1 MSLRAFR
8 LLAFVLSSLGLI
20 ILNAC
25 GGGGSSSSLPGGSFQ
40 LTVTTSSGGTVSS
53 NPAGINCG
61 QTCTAPFNSGTQVT
75 LTATPAANE
84 SFTSWGGA
92 CSGTKPTCTLTL
104 NSNQSASATFT
115 AVQAPPTLTVTNAG
129 TGTGTVTS
137 APKGINCPG
146 TCSTSFPSGTQVTL
160 TAAAASGSSFAGW
173 SVSSCG
179 MASTC
184 AVTLT
189 ANQSV
194 TATFNVVVQALPILT
209 VSVSGGTGT
218 GTVTS
223 APAGI
228 SCPGTCSSSFPAG
241 TQVTLTAAAASGSGF
256 AGWSLASCGTAST
269 CVITLTA
276 NQSVVAI
283 FNIGAALPVSVTG
296 TGTGLVTSLPGGITC
311 PGTCTANFAV
321 GSQVILSA
329 SPAPTSLFNGWSVQ
343 SCGTALQCTVTVAAT
358 NPTITANFIEP
369 TLGVTIAGPPNTNPG
384 SVISTSPPPPA
395 PQINCPTASCSGSFG
410 IGTNVVLA
418 ASANPGFS
426 FVNWSANGCGNSA
439 TCTVPILSSPLNQ
452 SVTANFTNS
461 YVLTVIEGGTGT
473 GTVTSA
479 PTGINCG
486 TACSYGFAAMSQVT
500 LTETPNANNTFAGWS
515 GGGCSGT
522 NNTCTVTMSAAE
534 NVTANFTGPQ
544 NLNAINHIVFLAQ
557 ENRSFDHYF
566 GALRAYWAAN
576 GFPDQSFNGLPQF
589 NPTSGPP
596 PLYGPPPSIPGCDP
610 AFPPPS
616 SCVFDP
622 KNPVTSY
629 PLITEC
635 IENPSP
641 SWDEAHADWN
651 YNDEVGKY
659 NDPLLNG
666 FVKTAGGDARADGFY
681 DVNGIRAMGYYDG
694 TSLNYYYY
702 MASNFGTS
710 DNWFHPVMTRTHP
723 NREYLVAA
731 TSQGY
736 VYPIGTDSQDKNLL
750 TATTIFQELQAA
762 GISWKIYVDP
772 TNSSC
777 TGPPYDPN
785 CLINLSYIQF
795 FKWGHTIAA
804 DCPTCIAPISQYFT
818 DLANGT
824 LPQVAQI
831 EPATDAGF
839 DEHPSVSDSSANN
852 IQYGQRFVSTL
863 INGLMTSSSWKD
875 SAFILTWDENGGL
888 YDHVPP
894 VPTVN
899 PDGIPPVDML
909 PGDVCNE
916 QGDST
921 DLLCDFKV
929 TGYRIPL
936 IVVSPYANK
945 NYVSH
950 TAADTTAILKMIETR
965 FNLTNLTQR
974 DAAQPDMTEFFN
986 FTNPPWMTP
995 PTPPTPNTNGACYLN
1010 KLP

>member
-1 MSLRAFR
+1 MSFPKFR
-8 LLAFVLSSLGLI
+8 LLAFTFSSLALI
-20 ILNAC
+20 VLNAC
-25 GGGGSSSSLPGGSFQ
+25 GGGGSSSSLPGSSQ
-40 LTVTTSSGGTVSS
+40 LTVTSSSGGSVSS
-53 NPAGINCG
+53 NPAGISCG
-61 QTCTAPFNSGTQVT
+61 STCTASFSNGTQVT

-92 CSGTKPTCTLTL
+92 CSGSKLTCTVTL
-104 NSNQSASATFT
+104 NSNQSATATFT
-115 AVQAPPTLTVTNAG
+115 AVQAPTTLTVSNTG

-137 APKGINCPG
+137 APSGINCPG
-146 TCSTSFPSGTQVTL
+146 TCSSSFPSGTQVTL
-160 TAAAASGSSFAGW
+160 SETAAAGSSFGSW
-173 SVSSCG
+173 SVASCG
-179 MASTC
+179 TASTC
-184 AVTLT
+184 TVTLT
-189 ANQSV
+189 ANQTV
-194 TATFNVVVQALPILT
+194 TATFNGVQALPTLT
-209 VSVSGGTGT
+209 VSVSGGNGT
-218 GTVTS
+218 GTVISQPT
-223 APAGI
+223 GI
-228 SCPGTCSSSFPAG
+228 ICPGTCSSSFANG
-241 TQVTLTAAAASGSGF
+241 TQVTLTENAAAGSGF

-269 CVITLTA
+269 CVITLTT
-276 NQSVVAI
+276 NQSVVAT
-283 FNIGAALPVSVTG
+283 FSLGAALPVSVTG
-296 TGTGLVTSLPGGITC
+296 TGTGTVTSLPGGISC

-329 SPAPTSLFNGWSVQ
+329 NPAATALFSGWSVP
-343 SCGTALQCTVTVAAT
+343 SCGSTLQCTVTVAAT
-358 NPTITANFIEP
+358 NPTITATFIEP
-369 TLGVTIAGPPNTNPG
+369 TLGVTIAGPPNSNPG
-384 SVISTSPPPPA
+384 NVTSTSPPTPP
-395 PQINCPTASCSGSFG
+395 INCPTGSCSGSFG

-418 ASANPGFS
+418 ESANPGFA
-426 FVNWSANGCGNSA
+426 FVNWSASGCNNSP

-452 SVTANFTNS
+452 SVTANFTNA
-461 YVLTVIEGGTGT
+461 YVLTVTEAGTGT
-473 GTVTSA
+473 GLVTSN
-479 PTGINCG
+479 PPGINCG
-486 TACSYGFAAMSQVT
+486 TTCSYGFASGSQVI
-500 LTETPNANNTFAGWS
+500 LTETPNPSNTFVGWS

-534 NVTANFTGPQ
+534 GVTATFSGPG
-544 NLNAINHIVFLAQ
+544 NLTAINHIVFLAQ

-596 PLYGPPPSIPGCDP
+596 PLYGPPPSIPGCNP
-610 AFPPPS
+610 ADPPPS

-622 KNPVTSY
+622 THPVTSY
-629 PLITEC
+629 HLITQC

-659 NDPLLNG
+659 GIYKGDG
-666 FVKTAGGDARADGFY
+666 FVKTAGGDARVDGFY
-681 DVNGIRAMGYYDG
+681 DVNGIRAMGYYTGDD
-694 TSLNYYYY
+694 LNYYYF

-723 NREYLVAA
+723 NREYLIAA

-762 GISWKIYVDP
+762 GISWRIYVDP

-785 CLINLSYIQF
+785 CLINLSYVQF

-839 DEHPSVSDSSANN
+839 DEHPSVSDSSAND
-852 IQYGQRFVSTL
+852 IQRGQNFVSSL
-863 INGLMTSSSWKD
+863 INGLMTSTSWKD

-888 YDHVPP
+888 YDHVAP
-894 VPTVN
+894 VQTVN

-909 PGDVCNE
+909 PGDVCNASGD
-916 QGDST
+916 QG

-945 NYVSH
+945 NYVDH

-965 FNLTNLTQR
+965 FSLAPLTQR
-974 DAAQPDMTEFFN
+974 DAAQPDMTEFFD

-995 PTPPTPNTNGACYLN
+995 PTPPAPITTGACYLN

>member
-1 MSLRAFR
+1 MSCLKFR
-8 LLAFVLSSLGLI
+8 LLAFSLVSLALI
-20 ILNAC
+20 IVNAC
-25 GGGGSSSSLPGGSFQ
+25 GGGGSSSSLPSSSVQ
-40 LTVTTSSGGTVSS
+40 LTVTSSSGGTVAS

-61 QTCTAPFNSGTQVT
+61 QTCTASFSSGTQVT
-75 LTATPAANE
+75 LTATPSANE

-92 CSGTKPTCTLTL
+92 CSGTNPTCTVTL
-104 NSNQSASATFT
+104 NSNQSVTATFT
-115 AVQAPPTLTVTNAG
+115 GAQPTLTVSSAG
-129 TGTGTVTS
+129 TGTGTVSS
-137 APKGINCPG
+137 APAGITCPG
-146 TCSTSFPSGTQVTL
+146 TCSASFPSGTQVTL
-160 TAAAASGSSFAGW
+160 TAAASAGSTFLGW
-173 SVSSCG
+173 SGAGCSG
-179 MASTC
+179 TSTC
-184 AVTLT
+184 TITLT
-189 ANQSV
+189 ASQSV
-194 TATFNVVVQALPILT
+194 TANFSGVQALPILT

-223 APAGI
+223 QPTGI
-228 SCPGTCSSSFPAG
+228 NCPGTCSSSFPTG
-241 TQVTLTAAAASGSGF
+241 TQVTLTATAGPGSGF
-256 AGWSLASCGTAST
+256 AGWNLTSCGTAST

-276 NQSVVAI
+276 NQSVVAT
-283 FNIGAALPVSVTG
+283 FNLGAALPVSVTG
-296 TGTGLVTSLPGGITC
+296 TGTGTVTSLPGGINC

-329 SPAPTSLFNGWSVQ
+329 TAAATSIFTGWSLQ
-343 SCGTALQCTVTVAAT
+343 SCGTALTCTVTIAAT
-358 NPTITANFIEP
+358 NPTVTATF
-369 TLGVTIAGPPNTNPG
+369 TLPILAVTIAGSAGQSSVSSNPTG
-384 SVISTSPPPPA
+384 IS
-395 PQINCPTASCSGSFG
+395 CPTTCSASFG
-410 IGTNVVLA
+410 IGTQVMLTETTA
-418 ASANPGFS
+418 PGYS
-426 FVNWSANGCGNSA
+426 FVGWSASSCGSNP
-439 TCTVPILSSPLNQ
+439 TCTVTINTSANQ
-452 SVTANFTNS
+452 PVTATFAALPVLSVTLAGNGS
-461 YVLTVIEGGTGT
+461 
-473 GTVTSA
+473 GTVTSNPSGITCPPN
-479 PTGINCG
+479 PTCN
-486 TACSYGFAAMSQVT
+486 AGFASGTQVT
-500 LTETPNANNTFAGWS
+500 LTATVSGSNTFAGWS
-515 GGGCSGT
+515 GACSGT
-522 NNTCTVTMSAAE
+522 NNTCQVTMTSSGE
-534 NVTANFTGPQ
+534 QVTATFNGPQ

-589 NPTSGPP
+589 NPKSGLP

-616 SCVFDP
+616 GCVFDP

-629 PLITEC
+629 PLITQC

-651 YNDEVGKY
+651 YHDEVGKY
-659 NDPLLNG
+659 GVFAGDG

-694 TSLNYYYY
+694 TSLNYYYF

-762 GISWKIYVDP
+762 GISWRIYVDP
-772 TNSSC
+772 TNSNCS
-777 TGPPYDPN
+777 GPPYDPN

-804 DCPTCIAPISQYFT
+804 NYPTSIAPISQYFT

-839 DEHPSVSDSSANN
+839 DEHPSVSDSSAND
-852 IQYGQRFVSTL
+852 IQYGQRFVASL
-863 INGLMTSSSWKD
+863 IDGLMTSSSWKD

-888 YDHVPP
+888 YDHVAP
-894 VPTVN
+894 VQTVS

-909 PGDVCNE
+909 PGDVCNA

-950 TAADTTAILKMIETR
+950 TPADTTAILKMIETR
-965 FNLTNLTQR
+965 FNLSNLTQR
-974 DAAQPDMTEFFN
+974 DAAQPDMTEFFD

-995 PTPPTPNTNGACYLN
+995 PTPPTPNTGGKCYLN
-1010 KLP
+1010 SLP

>member
-1 MSLRAFR
+1 MSFPKFR
-8 LLAFVLSSLGLI
+8 LLAFFLSSLGLI

-25 GGGGSSSSLPGGSFQ
+25 GGGGSSSSFPGTTQLAVQVSGSG
-40 LTVTTSSGGTVSS
+40 TVTS
-53 NPAGINCG
+53 NPAGISCG
-61 QTCTAPFNSGTQVT
+61 QTCTASFNSGAQVT
-75 LTATPAANE
+75 LTAAAAAN
-84 SFTSWGGA
+84 STFTSWGGA
-92 CSGTKPTCTLTL
+92 CSGTKPTCTVTL
-104 NSNQSASATFT
+104 SANQNVTATFT
-115 AVQAPPTLTVTNAG
+115 AVQAPPTLTVSNAG
-129 TGTGTVTS
+129 TGIGTVTS
-137 APKGINCPG
+137 APAGINCPG
-146 TCSTSFPSGTQVTL
+146 TCSSSFPSGTQVTL
-160 TAAAASGSSFAGW
+160 TATAAAGSSFAGW
-173 SVSSCG
+173 SVASCG
-179 MASTC
+179 TTSTC
-184 AVTLT
+184 TVTLT
-189 ANQSV
+189 AKQSV
-194 TATFNVVVQALPILT
+194 TATFNVVQVLPTLT
-209 VSVSGGTGT
+209 VSLAGSGMTGSTVSSLPGGINCPTTCTAGFAVGTQVTLSAYPSPSALFSGWSVSSCGATQTCTVTIGATNAPITATFIEPTLSVTIAGSAGTSSVSSNPTGISCPTTSCSANFGIGTQVVLSETAATGYSFVNWSVPGCGNNPQCTVTINTNVSQPVTATFTNSYVLTVTEAGTGT

-223 APAGI
+223 
-228 SCPGTCSSSFPAG
+228 
-241 TQVTLTAAAASGSGF
+241 
-256 AGWSLASCGTAST
+256 
-269 CVITLTA
+269 
-276 NQSVVAI
+276 
-283 FNIGAALPVSVTG
+283 
-296 TGTGLVTSLPGGITC
+296 
-311 PGTCTANFAV
+311 
-321 GSQVILSA
+321 
-329 SPAPTSLFNGWSVQ
+329 
-343 SCGTALQCTVTVAAT
+343 
-358 NPTITANFIEP
+358 
-369 TLGVTIAGPPNTNPG
+369 
-384 SVISTSPPPPA
+384 SPP
-395 PQINCPTASCSGSFG
+395 
-410 IGTNVVLA
+410 
-418 ASANPGFS
+418 
-426 FVNWSANGCGNSA
+426 
-439 TCTVPILSSPLNQ
+439 
-452 SVTANFTNS
+452 
-461 YVLTVIEGGTGT
+461 
-473 GTVTSA
+473 
-479 PTGINCG
+479 GINCG
-486 TACSYGFAAMSQVT
+486 TTCSAGFAAMSQVA
-500 LTETPNANNTFAGWS
+500 LTETPNPSNTFVGWS
-515 GGGCSGT
+515 GACSGT
-522 NNTCTVTMSAAE
+522 INTCTITMTAAE
-534 NVTANFTGPQ
+534 GVTATFSGPQ
-544 NLNAINHIVFLAQ
+544 NINAINHIIFLAQ

-566 GALRAYWAAN
+566 GALRAYWKAN

-589 NPTSGPP
+589 NPTTGQP

-616 SCVFDP
+616 GCVFDT

-629 PLITEC
+629 PLVTEC

-659 NDPLLNG
+659 GITNFKGDG

-694 TSLNYYYY
+694 NSLNYYYF

-723 NREYLVAA
+723 NREYLVAG

-762 GISWKIYVDP
+762 GISWRIYVDP
-772 TNSSC
+772 TNSNC
-777 TGPPYDPN
+777 QGPPYDPN

-795 FKWGHTIAA
+795 FQWGHTIAA
-804 DCPTCIAPISQYFT
+804 NYPTSIAPISQYFT

-852 IQYGQRFVSTL
+852 IQYGQRFVASL

-894 VPTVN
+894 VQTVS

-909 PGDVCNE
+909 PGDVCNA

-950 TAADTTAILKMIETR
+950 TPADTTAILKMIETR

-974 DAAQPDMTEFFN
+974 DAAQLTDMTEFFD

-995 PTPPTPNTNGACYLN
+995 PTPPSPNMGGACYLN

>member
-1 MSLRAFR
+1 MSLRTFR

-61 QTCTAPFNSGTQVT
+61 QTCTATFNSGTQVT
-75 LTATPAANE
+75 LTATPVANE

-129 TGTGTVTS
+129 TGTGMVTS
-137 APKGINCPG
+137 APTGINCPG
-146 TCSTSFPSGTQVTL
+146 TCSTSFPPGTQVTL
-160 TAAAASGSSFAGW
+160 TATAASGSSFAGW

-179 MASTC
+179 MTSTC
-184 AVTLT
+184 TVTLT

-194 TATFNVVVQALPILT
+194 TATFNVVLVGSALT
-209 VSVSGGTGT
+209 VSITAGSGTGTVTSLPLGISCPGTCTFNFPVGTQVILTANPAATSLFGGWSVPSCASTLTCTVTVGTTNPTITATFIEPTLSVIFMGSAGNSTVSSTSTPPNPTQISCPGTCSTTFAVNTQVALTETTAAGYYFVNWSVSSCGSNPTCTVTINNASSIQTVTANFAALPVLSVTLSGTGT

-223 APAGI
+223 NP
-228 SCPGTCSSSFPAG
+228 S
-241 TQVTLTAAAASGSGF
+241 
-256 AGWSLASCGTAST
+256 
-269 CVITLTA
+269 
-276 NQSVVAI
+276 
-283 FNIGAALPVSVTG
+283 
-296 TGTGLVTSLPGGITC
+296 GITC
-311 PGTCTANFAV
+311 P
-321 GSQVILSA
+321 
-329 SPAPTSLFNGWSVQ
+329 P
-343 SCGTALQCTVTVAAT
+343 
-358 NPTITANFIEP
+358 NPT
-369 TLGVTIAGPPNTNPG
+369 
-384 SVISTSPPPPA
+384 
-395 PQINCPTASCSGSFG
+395 CSFG
-410 IGTNVVLA
+410 FASGT
-418 ASANPGFS
+418 
-426 FVNWSANGCGNSA
+426 
-439 TCTVPILSSPLNQ
+439 
-452 SVTANFTNS
+452 
-461 YVLTVIEGGTGT
+461 
-473 GTVTSA
+473 
-479 PTGINCG
+479 
-486 TACSYGFAAMSQVT
+486 QVT
-500 LTETPNANNTFAGWS
+500 LTETPGPNSTFAGWA
-515 GGGCSGT
+515 GACSGT
-522 NNTCTVTMSAAE
+522 NNTCQVTMTSSGAQ
-534 NVTANFTGPQ
+534 VTATFTGQQ
-544 NLNAINHIVFLAQ
+544 NLNSLNHIIFLAQ

-589 NPTSGPP
+589 NPKTGPP
-596 PLYGPPPSIPGCDP
+596 PLYGPPPSIPGCNP
-610 AFPPPS
+610 ADPPPS
-616 SCVFDP
+616 SCVYDP
-622 KNPVTSY
+622 SNPVTSY
-629 PLITEC
+629 HLITQC

-659 NDPLLNG
+659 GIKNFKGDG
-666 FVKTAGGDARADGFY
+666 FVKTAGGDARVDGFY

-694 TSLNYYYY
+694 SDLNYYYF
-702 MASNFGTS
+702 MASDFGTS
-710 DNWFHPVMTRTHP
+710 DSWFHPAMTRTHP

-736 VYPIGTDSQDKNLL
+736 AYPVGTDSGDQSLL

-762 GISWKIYVDP
+762 GISWRIYVDP

-804 DCPTCIAPISQYFT
+804 NYPTSIAPISQYFT

-824 LPQVAQI
+824 LPQVGLI

-839 DEHPSVSDSSANN
+839 DEHPSVSDSEPNN
-852 IQYGQRFVSTL
+852 IQRGQNFVASL
-863 INGLMTSSSWKD
+863 INGLMNSTSWKD

-888 YDHVPP
+888 YDHVGP
-894 VPTVN
+894 VATVN
-899 PDGIPPVDML
+899 PDGIPPVDLL

-921 DLLCDFKV
+921 DLLCDFKI
-929 TGYRIPL
+929 TGYRVPL

-950 TAADTTAILKMIETR
+950 TPADTTAILKLIETR
-965 FNLTNLTQR
+965 FNLAPLTQR
-974 DAAQPDMTEFFN
+974 DAAQPDMTEFFD